1 MRLHVPV
8 RRLALHAEGPAGPS
22 NYHHVKRT
30 KVITEKHTFR
40 TADLVAGNVALD
52 FINTVTA
59 RDTSPRDWL
68 DSYQSLLGWARFSP
82 EFKSKDLDALSLMA
96 EQNPAGAKAALT
108 RATRLRE
115 TLCRSIYVMLDEEAS
130 SDKDRLEIERAYQVA
145 MKSVRFDW
153 GPTGC
158 KLTWAAEASGLDLI
172 THVVCV
178 HAVYLLAHLDTNRLR
193 ICDGENCGW
202 VFLDTSRN
210 GRRRWCDMATCG
222 NVAKAR
228 RHYRR
233 TRSD

>member
-1 MRLHVPV
+1 M
-8 RRLALHAEGPAGPS
+8 
-22 NYHHVKRT
+22 
-30 KVITEKHTFR
+30 ITEKHKFR

-68 DSYQSLLGWARFSP
+68 DGYQSLLEWARFSP
-82 EFKSKDLDALSLMA
+82 EFKAKDLDALSRKA
-96 EQNPAGAKAALT
+96 EQDPAGAKAAIA
-108 RATRLRE
+108 RAIRFRE
-115 TLCRSIYVMLDEEAS
+115 TLCRSIYAVLGEGVSGEE
-130 SDKDRLEIERAYQVA
+130 DRREIERAYQVA

-158 KLTWAAEASGLDLI
+158 KLTWTAEGSGLDLI
-172 THVVCV
+172 THVASV
-178 HAVYLLAHLDTNRLR
+178 HAVYLLAHLDTDRLR

-228 RHYRR
+228 RHYHR
-233 TRSD
+233 TRSN